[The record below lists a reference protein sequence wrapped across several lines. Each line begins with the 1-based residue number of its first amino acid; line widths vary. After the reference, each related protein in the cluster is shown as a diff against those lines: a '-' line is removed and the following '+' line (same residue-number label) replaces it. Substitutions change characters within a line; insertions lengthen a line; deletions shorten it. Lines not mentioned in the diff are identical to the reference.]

1 VTVTED
7 QDASRSPA
15 RAQFGGGQQHLPPNR
30 QSNRG
35 ASKLE
40 FALSPAESI
49 VNNFLIVTFCPTL
62 FYDCLLD
69 RTHPHA
75 SPIERP
81 RKPLCYYRSVMQTGI
96 IGLPQVGKT
105 SLFRI
110 LTRARVDTRSAPNQ
124 AHVGIA
130 RVPDSRVAR
139 LAEVFKPKK
148 VTYAQIEYVD
158 IGGLQ
163 KDREKNSASLV
174 PLREADAL
182 AHVVR
187 LFVNPAVPHEAG
199 SLDAMRDI
207 ESVEIELMLYDLE
220 QAAKRIERVEKDLKK
235 KKDTILETELQLL
248 TRCRK
253 ALESETPL
261 RELEFKP
268 EEQKMLTGFMFLTR
282 KPMLYVLNLGDEE
295 ASEVDRVIEKHH
307 LEKLAAKPQTAVVPF
322 CGKIEAELAELS
334 DAEAAEMMSAYGLAE
349 SGRDRLIQASYRLLG
364 LISFL
369 TCGEPECRA
378 WTIERGMNAQKAAGA
393 IHSDIEK
400 NFIKAEVVNWED
412 LLKAGG
418 FPRAKELG
426 QVRLEGKEYI
436 VQEGDVILFR
446 HAG

>member
-1 VTVTED
+1 
-7 QDASRSPA
+7 
-15 RAQFGGGQQHLPPNR
+15 
-30 QSNRG
+30 
-35 ASKLE
+35 
-40 FALSPAESI
+40 
-49 VNNFLIVTFCPTL
+49 
-62 FYDCLLD
+62 
-69 RTHPHA
+69 
-75 SPIERP
+75 
-81 RKPLCYYRSVMQTGI
+81 MQTGI

-110 LTRARVDTRSAPNQ
+110 LTRARVETRSAPNQ
-124 AHVGIA
+124 AHVGVA
-130 RVPDSRVAR
+130 RVPDARVAR

-148 VTYAQIEYVD
+148 ITYATIEYVD

-187 LFVNPAVPHEAG
+187 LFENPAVPHEAG
-199 SLDAMRDI
+199 SLDALRDI

-220 QAAKRIERVEKDLKK
+220 QASRRMERVEKDLKK
-235 KKDTILETELQLL
+235 KKEAVLEVELALL
-248 TRCRK
+248 TRCRQ
-253 ALESETPL
+253 ALESEKPL

-268 EEQKMLTGFMFLTR
+268 EELKMLTGFEFLTR

-295 ASEVDRVIEKHH
+295 AHEIGGVIEKHH
-307 LEKLAAKPQTAVVPF
+307 LEKLAGKPQTAVVPF
-322 CGKIEAELAELS
+322 CGKIEAELAELD
-334 DAEAAEMMSAYGLAE
+334 DAEAAEMMKAYGLAE

-400 NFIKAEVVNWED
+400 NFIKADVVNWED
-412 LLKAGG
+412 LLAAGS
-418 FPRAKELG
+418 FAAARERA

-436 VQEGDVILFR
+436 VQDGDVILFR
-446 HAG
+446 HGG

>member
-1 VTVTED
+1 
-7 QDASRSPA
+7 
-15 RAQFGGGQQHLPPNR
+15 
-30 QSNRG
+30 
-35 ASKLE
+35 
-40 FALSPAESI
+40 
-49 VNNFLIVTFCPTL
+49 
-62 FYDCLLD
+62 
-69 RTHPHA
+69 
-75 SPIERP
+75 
-81 RKPLCYYRSVMQTGI
+81 MQTGI

-130 RVPDSRVAR
+130 RVPDSRVAK

-187 LFVNPAVPHEAG
+187 LFENPAVPHEG
-199 SLDAMRDI
+199 PLDAMRDI
-207 ESVEIELMLYDLE
+207 ENVEIELMLYDLE
-220 QAAKRIERVEKDLKK
+220 QASKRIERVEKDLKK

-248 TRCRK
+248 MRCRK

-378 WTIERGMNAQKAAGA
+378 WTIECGMNAQKAAGA